1 LGDVTVLA
9 RTPSY
14 QILQYQ
20 KTIRELTNKQ
30 AKIEANSILKSF
42 LATPPPPPTP
52 RSSGFSRTT

>member
-1 LGDVTVLA
+1 LGDVTVA

-20 KTIRELTNKQ
+20 KRIRETTNKQ
-30 AKIEANSILKSF
+30 AKIKANSILKSF
-42 LATPPPPPTP
+42 SGMPPPPPPP